1 MEKKKRRKRG
11 FRSVFR
17 ELLLSLLYQWEF
29 RKDAESIEDVMQSFI
44 KNKRHRFINALS
56 ERAKEIV
63 SVMDELD
70 IILRNN
76 MEYPFD
82 KVDLIDKLILRIA
95 VFEMLYKGIP
105 PEISISEAIKLSRKF
120 SSPNSYKFING
131 VLAQVVKNA
140 YKSA

>member
-1 MEKKKRRKRG
+1 M
-11 FRSVFR
+11 
-17 ELLLSLLYQWEF
+17 LSLLYQWEF